1 MLACVAF
8 YSMIVFS
15 RSSTMNDISFILS
28 QTCDFGINTT
38 NLITGP
44 FSGAFAQFPKA
55 NVSFIVSVRRSVRME

>member
-1 MLACVAF
+1 
-8 YSMIVFS
+8 
-15 RSSTMNDISFILS
+15 MNDISFILS

-55 NVSFIVSVRRSVRME
+55 NVSFIVSVCSSFHPHGITRLPMGEF

>member
-1 MLACVAF
+1 
-8 YSMIVFS
+8 
-15 RSSTMNDISFILS
+15 MNDISFILS

-55 NVSFIVSVRRSVRME
+55 NVSFIVSVCSSFHPHGI